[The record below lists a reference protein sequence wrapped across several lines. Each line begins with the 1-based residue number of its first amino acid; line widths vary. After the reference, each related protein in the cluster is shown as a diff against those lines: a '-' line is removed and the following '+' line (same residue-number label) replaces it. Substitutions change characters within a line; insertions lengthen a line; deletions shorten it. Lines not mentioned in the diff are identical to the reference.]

1 MAIKTINGILKEDS
15 TKTVE
20 EFNTQIQSA
29 CDNAETLD
37 TDNNYVGLVF
47 NLKDKRIDFVPSA
60 TVSDDFSIN
69 STTIVDGSGGEAGDD
84 TYVRTTTMPATV
96 GGAIS
101 GTTFD
106 GTVAE
111 ALDKVL
117 YPYVKPT
124 FSSFLLSSQLT
135 SLEVG
140 NKVAGGERTF
150 TWATNTSENVAI
162 DTIKITSAGATILE
176 NSANDGT
183 ETFDIGADIVK
194 TTNTTNYFYIYATDT
209 QGNTL
214 NRIYACYWKWRLHYG
229 SSPLETFTAS
239 DVTGLQSSLL
249 YTSENRTYATPE
261 NDYKWICYPTS
272 FGTASKFTDIDT
284 GFGVAMEAPQTISV
298 TNSFGVATDYY
309 CYRSTNSMAGAVS
322 IKIG

>member
-20 EFNTQIQSA
+20 EFNAQILTA

-37 TDNNYVGLVF
+37 SDNNYVGLVF

-60 TVSDDFSIN
+60 TVSSEFSIN
-69 STTIVDGSGGEAGDD
+69 STTIVDGAGGGGDD
-84 TYVRTTTMPATV
+84 AYVRPTSIPNKV
-96 GGAIS
+96 GGAVA

-117 YPYVKPT
+117 YPFVKPT
-124 FSSFLLSSQLT
+124 FNSFLLSGQNT

-140 NKVAGGERTF
+140 DKINGGSRTF
-150 TWATNTSENVAI
+150 TWGTKTSANVATNTVKING
-162 DTIKITSAGATILE
+162 DTTLVQGL
-176 NSANDGT
+176 ANDGS

-194 TTNTTNYFYIYATDT
+194 TTNSTQYFRIYADDT
-209 QGNTL
+209 QGASF
-214 NRIYACYWKWRLHYG
+214 NRIYAVYWKWRLHYG
-229 SSPLETFTAS
+229 SSPLATIDETNVKS
-239 DVTGLQSSLL
+239 LQESLL
-249 YTSENRTYATPE
+249 YTSENRTYNTPA
-261 NDYKWICYPTS
+261 NDYKWICYPTT
-272 FGTASKFTDIDT
+272 FGTASKFTDVDT
-284 GFGVAMEAPQTISV
+284 GFGVAMEAPQTVSI
-298 TNSFGVATDYY
+298 TNSFGIAKDYY
-309 CYRSTNSMAGAVS
+309 CYRTTNSLVGAVR

>member
-20 EFNTQIQSA
+20 EFNAQILTA

-37 TDNNYVGLVF
+37 ADNNYVGLVF

-60 TVSDDFSIN
+60 TVSSDFSIN
-69 STTIVDGSGGEAGDD
+69 STTIVDGAGGASVDD
-84 TYVRTTTMPATV
+84 TYVRPTSIPATV
-96 GGAIS
+96 GGATA

-106 GTVAE
+106 GTVAD

-124 FSSFLLSSQLT
+124 FSSFYLNDQIT

-140 NKVAGGERTF
+140 DNVAGGSRTF
-150 TWATNTSENVAI
+150 TWATNTSENIAAN
-162 DTIKITSAGATILE
+162 TIKITSGGTTILDLA
-176 NSANDGT
+176 ANDGT

-209 QGNTL
+209 QSNTL
-214 NRIYACYWKWRLHYG
+214 SRIYAVYWKWRLHYG
-229 SSPLETFTAS
+229 SSPLETMDETNVKS
-239 DVTGLQSSLL
+239 LQSSLL
-249 YTSENRTYATPE
+249 YTTENYTYNTPTD
-261 NDYKWICYPTS
+261 NYKWICYPTT
-272 FGTASKFTDIDT
+272 FGVASKFTDVDT
-284 GFGVAMEAPQTISV
+284 GFGVAMEPVQTVSV
-298 TNSFGVATDYY
+298 TNSFGIVQDYY

>member
-20 EFNTQIQSA
+20 EFNNQILNA

-60 TVSDDFSIN
+60 TVSNDFNIN
-69 STTIVDGSGGEAGDD
+69 STTIVDGSGGESVDD
-84 TYVRTTTMPATV
+84 NYVRTTTMPITV

-117 YPYVKPT
+117 YPFVKPT
-124 FSSFLLSSQLT
+124 FSSFLLSNQIT

-140 NKVAGGERTF
+140 DKIAGGSRTF
-150 TWATNTSENVAI
+150 TWATTASENVAV
-162 DTIKITSAGATILE
+162 DTIKINGDTTLIRNLS
-176 NSANDGT
+176 NDGS
-183 ETFDIGADIVK
+183 ETFDIGDDIIK
-194 TTNTTNYFYIYATDT
+194 TTNGTQYFRIYAEDT
-209 QGNTL
+209 QGASF
-214 NRIYACYWKWRLHYG
+214 NRIYAVYWKWRLYYG

-239 DVTGLQSSLL
+239 DVTSLQSSLL
-249 YTSENRTYATPE
+249 YTSENRTYTTPE

-272 FGTASKFTDIDT
+272 FGTASKFTDTDT
-284 GFGVAMEAPQTISV
+284 GFSVAMEAPQTVSV
-298 TNSFGVATDYY
+298 TNSFGIVQDYY
-309 CYRSTNSMAGAVS
+309 CYRSTNSMAGAVR

>member
-20 EFNTQIQSA
+20 EFNNQIQSA

-60 TVSDDFSIN
+60 TVSNDFSIN
-69 STTIVDGSGGEAGDD
+69 STTIVDGSGGESVDD
-84 TYVRTTTMPATV
+84 AYVRATTMPNTV
-96 GGAIS
+96 GGATS

-117 YPYVKPT
+117 YPFVKPT
-124 FSSFLLSSQLT
+124 FSSFLLSGQTT

-140 NKVAGGERTF
+140 DKIAGGSRTF
-150 TWATNTSENVAI
+150 TWATSTSENVAV
-162 DTIKITSAGATILE
+162 DTVKINGDTTLIQNLS
-176 NSANDGT
+176 NDGS
-183 ETFDIGADIVK
+183 ETFDIGDDIIK
-194 TTNTTNYFYIYATDT
+194 TTNGTQYFRIYADDT
-209 QGNTL
+209 QGTSF
-214 NRIYACYWKWRLHYG
+214 NRIYAVYWKWRLHYG

-239 DVTGLQSSLL
+239 DVTSLQSSLL

-272 FGTASKFTDIDT
+272 FGTASKFTDTNT

-298 TNSFGVATDYY
+298 TNSFGIAKDYY